1 MKPINVNEKI
11 IAFHSE
17 DEKPYGCFSNW
28 YKRDFCVIDPD
39 DDPDQEPVT
48 YNCME
53 QYMMHQKALL
63 FGDQETADK
72 IMEATDPGEIKALGR
87 QVKNFNSKVWD
98 GYKIMIVKSGLWNK
112 FVQHPDLADI
122 LLSTGDAIL
131 AEGAAGDKIWGT
143 GLNNKNTEA
152 TPVSEWPGQN
162 NLGWLLMQVRDDIAK
177 WREWGILS
185 PHYQGIKL

>member
-1 MKPINVNEKI
+1 MKPVNVNEKI

-28 YKRDFCVIDPD
+28 YKRDFSDMGN
-39 DDPDQEPVT
+39 T

-53 QYMMHQKALL
+53 QYMMYQKAVL

-72 IMEATDPGEIKALGR
+72 IMQATDPGEIKALGR
-87 QVKNFNSKVWD
+87 QVKNFSSKVWD
-98 GYKIMIVKSGLWNK
+98 GYKITIVKAGLWNK

-143 GLNNKNTEA
+143 GLNNKNTEV

-162 NLGWLLMQVRDDIAK
+162 NLGWLLMQVRAEIA
-177 WREWGILS
+177 WSREVGLLL
-185 PHYQGIKL
+185 PNYQGIKY

>member
-1 MKPINVNEKI
+1 MKPVNVNEKI

-28 YKRDFCVIDPD
+28 YKRDFCVFGLFG
-39 DDPDQEPVT
+39 EALK

-53 QYMMHQKALL
+53 QYMMYQKATL
-63 FGDQETADK
+63 FGDQETADR
-72 IMEATDPGEIKALGR
+72 IMKATDPGEIKALGR

-98 GYKIMIVKSGLWNK
+98 GYKISIIERGLRSK
-112 FVQHPDLADI
+112 FIMHPDLANI
-122 LLSTGDAIL
+122 LLSTGNAIL

-152 TPVSEWPGQN
+152 TPISEWPGQN
-162 NLGWLLMQVRDDIAK
+162 NLGWLLMQVREELAWAK
-177 WREWGILS
+177 EQGILNDN
-185 PHYQGIKL
+185 YQGIKY